1 MILPGKRVL
10 LGVCGGIAAYKAPAL
25 LRLLQKKGAKVK
37 VVLTSGAE
45 AFITPLTFEALSGE
59 RAFCQRDF
67 LRPLSGLIPHVEL
80 GRFAEAILV
89 APATASFLASL
100 AAGDAESL
108 LSATIMASEARVLLC
123 PAMNPRMWAHPAVQE
138 NVAKLRSWG
147 YEVLS
152 PGEGELACGEV
163 GPGRLPPE
171 EVIVAFLER
180 LLGPQDFS
188 GKKVLVT
195 AGPTREPL
203 DLVRFLSN
211 RSSGRMGLALAVV
224 AWLRGAQVT
233 LIHGPLAVS
242 PPPFIATVSVE
253 TAQEMREAVLSRFE
267 GADVLIMAA
276 AVSDYRPKE
285 VFPGKIKKTEKTFT
299 LTLERTPDILTEL
312 SRRRRKG
319 QILVGFAAEEGE
331 NLIPEAE
338 RKLEAKGLDLIV
350 ANDISRKDTGFEVET
365 NEVFLIG
372 RGGLRGKL
380 PLAPKDEIAWQI
392 LDAVKELLDGEAGRP
407 S

>member
-1 MILPGKRVL
+1 MILSGKRVL
-10 LGVCGGIAAYKAPAL
+10 LGVCGGIAAYKAPSL
-25 LRLLQKKGAKVK
+25 LRLLQRKGARVR

-45 AFITPLTFEALSGE
+45 AFITSLTFEALSGDKV
-59 RAFCQRDF
+59 FCQRHF
-67 LRPLSGLIPHVEL
+67 LKPLSGLIPHVEL

-108 LSATIMASEARVLLC
+108 LAATIMASGAKVLLC

-180 LLGPQDFS
+180 LLGPKDFS

-211 RSSGRMGLALAVV
+211 RSSGRMGLSLAVA
-224 AWLRGAQVT
+224 AWLRGAEVT

-242 PPPFIATVSVE
+242 PPPFITTLPVE
-253 TAQEMREAVLSRFE
+253 TAQEMREAVLSGFE
-267 GADVLIMAA
+267 GADVLLMAA
-276 AVSDYRPKE
+276 AVSDYRPKDF
-285 VFPGKIKKTEKTFT
+285 FPGKIKKSAKTLT
-299 LTLERTPDILTEL
+299 LTLERTPDILAEV
-312 SRRRRKG
+312 SERKKEG
-319 QILVGFAAEEGE
+319 QLVVGFAAEEGE

-350 ANDISRKDTGFEVET
+350 ANDISRKDAGFEAET

-372 RGGLRGKL
+372 RGGLRRKL
-380 PLAPKDEIAWQI
+380 PLAPKDEIAWEI
-392 LDAVKELLDGEAGRP
+392 LDAVKEFWDGEPGCP